1 MVVLFWRMR
10 VLIYLKAFELRRSYL
25 IPGGDLGQFAEALL
39 EECAEGVVFSVG
51 CRAGAFVHFGLNM

>member
-1 MVVLFWRMR
+1 MLN
-10 VLIYLKAFELRRSYL
+10 RSYL

-39 EECAEGVVFSVG
+39 EECAEGVVVSVG